1 MIPQSEIESA
11 VLHSS
16 SNSSPGRDS
25 SVKVVLFSGGSGTG
39 SIASSLLRNR
49 QVSLTII
56 INAYDDGHSTGR
68 LRRFIPGM
76 LGPSDVRK
84 NINRMMPRSQE
95 RHTALLFLSDYRLPK
110 GYPFDAGMKLVTSV
124 ADGATSELPDVLA
137 AQFDL
142 LSVKQ
147 ARTFRQYFA
156 RFYEYAEL
164 ETEKNNYFD
173 FNDCALGNILFA
185 GCFLAEDRDFNRAI
199 AAFSEFFEIHGRILN
214 VTLGENLFLMARTE
228 AGSIIRGEAELVS
241 VESAS
246 RISELFL
253 VEEGTY
259 RRRIEPDDNLSVEEL
274 EGFIQSGRRVPLI
287 NPEAQSA
294 LQSADLIIYG
304 PGTQHSSLLPS
315 YLTRGVAETIAAN
328 KNADKVFISNI
339 RRDVDIQQED
349 ANELAQKFLQAMWR
363 NGEVSLGWND
373 VVTHFFVQGNA
384 TEGIQAPSYVPFDKE
399 AFEFPLTAV
408 TARDWEEHEGKHA
421 GGYVMQELTRII
433 ECRIGASFESSPHM
447 VSVIVPALDEVQTVA
462 ETLRRLTAVD
472 FHNFD
477 LGREIIFVDGG
488 STDGTFEAASG
499 TPGVRV
505 YRSPAKKGRGAALR
519 YGLEKARG
527 DIVVF
532 FPADL
537 EYLESDLQSI
547 VFSIIRN
554 RFKVVFGTRVIKCKN
569 VEDQLK
575 TIYGGDRLPYLV
587 GKYGGIL
594 LSTTALLF
602 CNRYVTDTLTSIKGF
617 DAKFLRSLNLRS
629 NGMDLD
635 AEIVAKV
642 ARAGEYI
649 LEIPV
654 DYKPRTR
661 AQGKK
666 STTMDGLKTLWAL
679 ISWRFAKLT

>member
-1 MIPQSEIESA
+1 VIPQNEIESE
-11 VLHSS
+11 VLQSS
-16 SNSSPGRDS
+16 SNTNPGRDS

-49 QVSLTII
+49 QVSLTVI

-68 LRRFIPGM
+68 LRRFMPGM

-110 GYPFDAGMKLVTSV
+110 GYPFDAGMKLVKSV
-124 ADGATSELPDVLA
+124 AEGATSELPDVLA
-137 AQFDL
+137 AQFDR

-156 RFYEYAEL
+156 RFHEYAER
-164 ETEKNNYFD
+164 ETENNNCFD

-185 GCFLAEDRDFNRAI
+185 GCFLAQDRDFNRAI
-199 AAFSEFFEIHGRILN
+199 TDFSEFFEIQGRILN

-253 VEEGTY
+253 VEEGIY
-259 RRRIEPDDNLSVEEL
+259 RSRIESDNNLSVEEL
-274 EGFIQSGRRVPLI
+274 EGCIQSGRRVPLI

-328 KNADKVFISNI
+328 RNADKVFISNI

-349 ANELAQKFLQAMWR
+349 ANELAQKFLRAMWR

-373 VVTHFFVQGNA
+373 VVTHFFVQRNES
-384 TEGIQAPSYVPFDKE
+384 EGLQAPSYIPFDKD

-408 TARDWEEHEGKHA
+408 TARDWEEYEGRHA
-421 GGYVMQELTRII
+421 GGYVMQELSRII
-433 ECRIGASFESSPHM
+433 ECRIGASFESSRHM
-447 VSVIVPALDEVQTVA
+447 VSIIVPALNEVRTVA

-488 STDGTFEAASG
+488 STDGTYEVASG

-505 YRSPAKKGRGAALR
+505 CRLPSKKGRGAALR
-519 YGLEKARG
+519 CGLDKARG

-569 VEDQLK
+569 VADQLK
-575 TIYGGDRLPYLV
+575 TIYGGDRLAYLV

-617 DAKFLRSLNLRS
+617 DTNFLRSLNLKS
-629 NGMDLD
+629 DGMDLD

-679 ISWRFAKLT
+679 ISWRFARLT

>member
-1 MIPQSEIESA
+1 MISQGDTAASEPQVSESA
-11 VLHSS
+11 HRS
-16 SNSSPGRDS
+16 RDS
-25 SVKVVLFSGGSGTG
+25 LLKVVLFSGGSGTG
-39 SIASSLLRNR
+39 TIAASLLRNR
-49 QVSLTII
+49 QVSLTVI

-84 NINRMMPRSQE
+84 NINRMMPRSEE
-95 RHTALLFLSDYRLPK
+95 RHTALLFLSDRRLPK
-110 GYPFDAGMKLVTSV
+110 GYPFDDGMRLVRSISE
-124 ADGATSELPDVLA
+124 GATSELPDDLS
-137 AQFDL
+137 AQFDR

-147 ARTFRQYFA
+147 ARTFRRFFA
-156 RFYEYAEL
+156 RFREYAEL
-164 ETEKNNYFD
+164 EAEISNRFD
-173 FNDCALGNILFA
+173 FDDCALGNILFS
-185 GCFLAEDRDFNRAI
+185 GCFLDEDRDFNRAI
-199 AAFSEFFEIHGRILN
+199 SAYSDFFEIRGRILN

-228 AGSIIRGEAELVS
+228 AGKIIRGEAELVS

-246 RISELFL
+246 PIRDLFL
-253 VEEGTY
+253 VEEGIY
-259 RRRIEPDDNLSVEEL
+259 RSKIEPDHNLPADEL
-274 EGFIQSGRRVPLI
+274 ERYIQSGRRVPHI
-287 NPEAQSA
+287 NPEAQNA
-294 LQSADLIIYG
+294 IQSADLIIYG

-315 YLTRGVAETIAAN
+315 YLTYGVAETIAAN
-328 KNADKVFISNI
+328 RNADKVFISNI

-349 ANELAQKFLQAMWR
+349 ANELAQKFLHAMWR

-399 AFEFPLTAV
+399 AFDFPLTAV

-447 VSVIVPALDEVQTVA
+447 VSIIVPALDEVRTVA

-505 YRSPAKKGRGAALR
+505 YRSPARKGRGAALR

-569 VEDQLK
+569 VGDQLK

-666 STTMDGLKTLWAL
+666 STTMDGLRTLWAL
-679 ISWRFAKLT
+679 ISWRFARLS